1 MFTHSS
7 FIIIPT
13 SQGEAMMG
21 LNRFFQTIQRDE
33 PEAVEAGEGEGL
45 LVSVLIEG
53 ALEQFQEVT
62 AEEIERLRLV
72 HRLKVV
78 QNLED
83 SQMKNVVRSVAG
95 LGKLQDQEL
104 KALFI
109 VIKNEQLLRCGRHA
123 GDPTNQS
130 KLDPTVP
137 YYELYR
143 SDQDTWAQV
152 ASLCSPWARSES
164 WSLLVARMFKVM
176 DTDQDGL
183 ISFRDVAAL
192 LDMMCGADMQRKL
205 KLLYCLHLPGVVLP
219 GEVEEAGEEAT
230 EVAADAQDFFTEAEI
245 SLGKTASFLRR
256 GGSSDGGEDND
267 EGGGG
272 GERASLHSIQG
283 WLVSWNIG
291 GK

>member
-1 MFTHSS
+1 
-7 FIIIPT
+7 
-13 SQGEAMMG
+13 MMG

-33 PEAVEAGEGEGL
+33 PEALEAGDSREML
-45 LVSVLIEG
+45 LVSVLIEE

-62 AEEIERLRLV
+62 AEEIERLRLI

-95 LGKLQDQEL
+95 LGKLREQEL

-109 VIKNEQLLRCGRHA
+109 VIKNEQLLRCGRQA
-123 GDPTNQS
+123 GDPTIQS

-152 ASLCSPWARSES
+152 ASMCSPWARSEG
-164 WSLLVARMFKVM
+164 WPLLVARMFKVM

-219 GEVEEAGEEAT
+219 GELEDVGEEAT

-245 SLGKTASFLRR
+245 SLGRTASFLRR
-256 GGSSDGGEDND
+256 GASEGGEE
-267 EGGGG
+267 EGAEGGG
-272 GERASLHSIQG
+272 GERASLNSIQG
-283 WLVSWNIG
+283 WLVS
-291 GK
+291 

>member
-1 MFTHSS
+1 
-7 FIIIPT
+7 
-13 SQGEAMMG
+13 MG

-78 QNLED
+78 QHLED
-83 SQMKNVVRSVAG
+83 SQMKNVVRSVAS

-104 KALFI
+104 RALFV
-109 VIKNEQLLRCGRHA
+109 VIKNEQLLRCGRQA

-192 LDMMCGADMQRKL
+192 LDMMCGSDMQRKL

-245 SLGKTASFLRR
+245 SLGRTASFLRR
-256 GGSSDGGEDND
+256 GGSSAGEEDVD

-272 GERASLHSIQG
+272 GGEKASLHSIQG
-283 WLVSWNIG
+283 WLVS
-291 GK
+291 